1 MLKWFLHVDCFPHGL
16 APTAKRATTK
26 AIFGRPNG
34 GPDID
39 QWPDHDGEA
48 MSIVVKLEFVFDTA
62 DEVVELVDQLLSPMA
77 EGEMLRTQPQSTYQ
91 ARVERTD
98 AQAQQRVELV
108 TDRRQLQPVPVAIS
122 TS

>member
-1 MLKWFLHVDCFPHGL
+1 
-16 APTAKRATTK
+16 
-26 AIFGRPNG
+26 
-34 GPDID
+34 
-39 QWPDHDGEA
+39 